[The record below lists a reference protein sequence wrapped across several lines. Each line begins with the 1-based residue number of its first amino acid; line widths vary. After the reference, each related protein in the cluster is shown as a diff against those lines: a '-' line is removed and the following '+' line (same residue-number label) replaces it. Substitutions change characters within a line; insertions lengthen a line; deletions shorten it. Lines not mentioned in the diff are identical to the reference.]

1 MRHLLMDPAFPD
13 IVGAWAAESSARP
26 ELPPY
31 PEACND
37 DEPGEIADPFLTL
50 LARLEIDATRVW

>member
-1 MRHLLMDPAFPD
+1 MDPAFPD
-13 IVGAWAAESSARP
+13 IVGAWAAESTARP

>member
-1 MRHLLMDPAFPD
+1 MRQCLKDPAFPD
-13 IVGAWAAESSARP
+13 NVGACSAESTARP

-37 DEPGEIADPFLTL
+37 DEPGEIAAPVLTV